1 MKNTGITGAGNT
13 RNQKGTQSVLRTI
26 ALLRTVGKHNDR
38 GVNLSRIA
46 RETGLHVATA
56 HRILLAL
63 VSERFL
69 TYDPMAKLYHLGIEL
84 FNLGRAARQLDVRD
98 QYRHAIEQVAEET
111 EDTVFLLIRSGND
124 VLCIDLVEGNC
135 PIRTMTITIGARR
148 PLGIGA
154 GSLALIAFLPDEV
167 FEDILAA
174 NEHRY
179 SQYGDLTAANIQALG
194 KRSRKH
200 GYVVSKG
207 VFHDGVTSV
216 GVPVY
221 NRLGEVVA
229 AITVAT
235 IDKRMGA
242 ERCEEIA
249 CFVGKIVGSKNRT
262 TH

>member
-1 MKNTGITGAGNT
+1 MEKAGSAKTGNS

-26 ALLRTVGKHNDR
+26 ALLRAVGKHNDR

-46 RETGLHVATA
+46 RETDLHVATA

-63 VSERFL
+63 VSEKFL

-84 FNLGRAARQLDVRD
+84 FNLGREARQFDIRD
-98 QYRHAIEQVAEET
+98 QYRHAIEEIARET

-124 VLCIDLVEGNC
+124 VLCIDLVEGSY
-135 PIRTMTITIGARR
+135 PIRTMTITVGARR

-154 GSLALIAFLPDEV
+154 GSLALIAFLSNDL
-167 FEDILAA
+167 FEDILAV

-179 SQYGDLTAANIQALG
+179 SQYGGLTAANIQTLG
-194 KRSRKH
+194 KRSRKQ

-207 VFHDGVTSV
+207 LFHDGVTSV
-216 GVPVY
+216 GTPVY

-235 IDKRMGA
+235 IDKRMGVK
-242 ERCEEIA
+242 RREEIA
-249 CFVGKIVGSKNRT
+249 GLVRKITGQNE
-262 TH
+262 